1 MFNGHILIG
10 LLSAC
15 LNPHARLAEGDL
27 VIIYSIKKVND
38 DLASRIAGNKSHGIR
53 NYLLRLVSLP
63 PITIA
68 AWIKPLNYTKRA
80 NGTRYRMNYFQFLK

>member
-38 DLASRIAGNKSHGIR
+38 DLASRIAGN
-53 NYLLRLVSLP
+53 
-63 PITIA
+63 
-68 AWIKPLNYTKRA
+68 
-80 NGTRYRMNYFQFLK
+80 